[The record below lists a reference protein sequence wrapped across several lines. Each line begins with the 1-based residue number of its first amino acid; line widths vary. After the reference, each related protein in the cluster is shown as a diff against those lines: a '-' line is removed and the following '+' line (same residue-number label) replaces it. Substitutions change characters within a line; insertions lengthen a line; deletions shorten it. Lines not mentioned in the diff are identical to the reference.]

1 MSTNILQYA
10 PIFRAANIRL
20 DLDSYNLDLR
30 VIDAP
35 KSIEDK
41 VDKCLREISLYEST
55 ATQADVMAAIACI
68 ESIDNEPINIS
79 DRARKTILTS
89 LGLMDHGKFISQE
102 LATLK
107 VNRSWHISP
116 TPNRCDFFGD
126 ICTHRGIENVPGKRG
141 RKSYR
146 DPEEYHA
153 ANAQGKGNRE
163 QLVTPALEELYR
175 AIPQSNLISKTK
187 NSPII
192 DVSRMSAEE
201 LREMASRLEA
211 LIGAANET
219 ANANA

>member
-30 VIDAP
+30 VVDAP

-41 VDKCLREISLYEST
+41 VDKALREIALYEFT
-55 ATQADVMAAIACI
+55 ATQTDVMTALACI

-89 LGLMDHGKFISQE
+89 TGLMDRGKFISQV

-116 TPNRCDFFGD
+116 TPNTCDYFGD
-126 ICTHRGIENVPGKRG
+126 MCVNRGVDNIPSKRG

-146 DPEEYHA
+146 EPDEFHL
-153 ANAQGKGNRE
+153 ANNKGEGNRE
-163 QLVTPALEELYR
+163 QLVTPGLEELYR
-175 AIPQSNLISKTK
+175 AIPQGNLTSKTK
-187 NSPII
+187 NSPTI
-192 DVSRMSAEE
+192 DVSRMSQDD
-201 LREMASRLEA
+201 LREMASRLES
-211 LIGAANET
+211 LIGAIS
-219 ANANA
+219 ANA